1 MTSDSLRDFLLSFAG
16 AEETFPFNPETSV
29 FKVGGKMFALS
40 ALGEESLRVS
50 LKCEPRLAE
59 ALREEH
65 AAVIPG
71 YHLNKRHWNTVILDG
86 SLADRAVKEMIEDS
100 YDLVVSKL
108 PKKDRSA
115 LGRRD
120 HTARS

>member
-1 MTSDSLRDFLLSFAG
+1 MTSRQLRDYCLSLAG
-16 AEETFPFNPETSV
+16 TEETFPFNPETSV

-40 ALGEESLRVS
+40 ALGSESLRVS
-50 LKCEPRLAE
+50 LKCEPQLAE
-59 ALREEH
+59 ALRAEH

-86 SLADRAVKEMIEDS
+86 SLSDEAVREMVEDS

-108 PKKDRSA
+108 PKAERAA
-115 LGRRD
+115 LGWDRN
-120 HTARS
+120 A